1 MIRRGLFEPIQR
13 LYCARCRA
21 VTSVLSVVKLS
32 KLIKLKELRNIMD
45 PYINEWLNLVIRFA
59 HLITGIAW
67 IGASFYFVWLDN
79 HLETPPQWKK
89 DKGIGGDLWAIHGGG
104 FYEVAKYKLAPE
116 QMPTT
121 LHWFKWEAY
130 TTWITGFLLL
140 SLMFYVGAESYL
152 IDKRVADLTQLQAIA
167 LGLGSIVVGVGCY
180 EILVRTSLKN
190 HGLVLGIILLIIGT
204 ALSYGLTQ
212 IFSAR
217 GAYMHIGAIIG
228 TIMAG
233 NVFFGIIP
241 SQRALVK
248 AVEEG
253 KAPEAKF
260 GLNAKLR
267 STHNTYITLPVLF
280 IMISNHYPI
289 TFNHSAN
296 WLVLMVIVL
305 ITAAIR
311 QYFVLR
317 HFGKQKPLI
326 FVGAIIATI
335 VLAYA
340 IAPQSVEL
348 TAKQKQQT
356 VTDTQV
362 QTIIEQRCSSCH
374 SNNNSDDVF
383 QSAQAGVI
391 FNDIS
396 SIKQWVPRIKA
407 RVIDAKDMPFMNK
420 TQMTDEE
427 RNTLAVW
434 LANNKG

>member
-1 MIRRGLFEPIQR
+1 
-13 LYCARCRA
+13 
-21 VTSVLSVVKLS
+21 
-32 KLIKLKELRNIMD
+32 MD
-45 PYINEWLNLVIRFA
+45 PYITEWLNLIIRFA
-59 HLITGIAW
+59 HLIVGIAW

-79 HLETPPQWKK
+79 HLETPPQVKA
-89 DKGIGGDLWAIHGGG
+89 DKGISGDLWAIHGGG
-104 FYEVAKYKLAPE
+104 FYEVAKYKLAPP

-152 IDKRVADLTQLQAIA
+152 IDKRIADLSQWQAIG
-167 LGLGSIVVGVGCY
+167 LGLGSIVVGVGSY
-180 EILVRTSLKN
+180 ELLVRTKLKD
-190 HGLVLGIILLIIGT
+190 HGLILGLILMVIAT

-217 GAYMHIGAIIG
+217 GAYMHMGAIIG

-233 NVFFGIIP
+233 NVFFGIMP

-253 KAPEAKF
+253 KVPEAKY

-280 IMISNHYPI
+280 IMISNHYPM
-289 TFNHSAN
+289 TYNHSAN
-296 WLVLMVIVL
+296 WLVLMAIVL

-326 FVGAIIATI
+326 FVGAIVATI

-340 IAPQSVEL
+340 IAPRNVEL
-348 TAKQKQQT
+348 TAEQKQQN
-356 VTDTQV
+356 VSSEQV
-362 QTIIEQRCSSCH
+362 QDIIEQRCNSCH
-374 SNNNSDDVF
+374 SNNNTDDIF
-383 QSAQAGVI
+383 KSAQAGVI
-391 FNDIS
+391 FSDIA
-396 SIKQWVPRIKA
+396 SIRQWAPRIKA
-407 RVIDAKDMPFMNK
+407 RVIDSKDMPFMNK
-420 TQMTDEE
+420 TKMTAEE
-427 RNTLAVW
+427 RNTLAIW
-434 LANNKG
+434 LNQTNKPSK

>member
-1 MIRRGLFEPIQR
+1 
-13 LYCARCRA
+13 
-21 VTSVLSVVKLS
+21 
-32 KLIKLKELRNIMD
+32 MD
-45 PYINEWLNLVIRFA
+45 PYLNEWLNLVIRFA

-79 HLETPPQWKK
+79 HLETPPQEKA

-104 FYEVAKYKLAPE
+104 FYEVAKYKLAPPKI
-116 QMPTT
+116 PTT

-152 IDKRVADLTQLQAIA
+152 IDKRVADLSQIQAIL
-167 LGLGSIVVGVGCY
+167 LGIGSIVFGVGIY
-180 EILVRTSLKN
+180 EFLVRTKLRN
-190 HGLVLGIILLIIGT
+190 HGIILGLILIVVAT

-217 GAYMHIGAIIG
+217 GAYIHMGAIIG

-233 NVFFGIIP
+233 NVFFGIMP

-253 KAPEAKF
+253 KAPDPAY
-260 GLNAKLR
+260 GLNAKVR
-267 STHNTYITLPVLF
+267 STHNTYTTLPILF
-280 IMISNHYPI
+280 IMISNHYPM

-296 WLVLMVIVL
+296 WLILIAIIL
-305 ITAAIR
+305 ITAAVR

-326 FVGAIIATI
+326 LVASIVATI
-335 VLAYA
+335 VLAVV
-340 IAPQSVEL
+340 IAPRTVEIS
-348 TAKQKQQT
+348 AEQQQQV
-356 VTDTQV
+356 VTNAQVTQ
-362 QTIIEQRCSSCH
+362 IIEQRCGTCH
-374 SNNNSDDVF
+374 AEQPTDDIFTIAPAGIVFSD
-383 QSAQAGVI
+383 I
-391 FNDIS
+391 ET
-396 SIKQWVPRIKA
+396 IKQWAPRIQA

-420 TQMTDEE
+420 TQMTGKE
-427 RNTLAVW
+427 RTSLAIW
-434 LANNKG
+434 LAKLK

>member
-1 MIRRGLFEPIQR
+1 
-13 LYCARCRA
+13 
-21 VTSVLSVVKLS
+21 
-32 KLIKLKELRNIMD
+32 MD

-67 IGASFYFVWLDN
+67 VGASFYFVWLDN
-79 HLETPPQWKK
+79 HLETPPQEKA

-104 FYEVAKYKLAPE
+104 FYEVAKYKLAPPK
-116 QMPTT
+116 MPAT

-152 IDKRVADLTQLQAIA
+152 IDKRVADLTQWQAIG
-167 LGLGSIVVGVGCY
+167 LGLGSIVVGVGIY
-180 EILVRTSLKN
+180 ELLVRTKLRN
-190 HGLVLGIILLIIGT
+190 HGIILGLILFVVAT

-217 GAYMHIGAIIG
+217 GAYMHMGAIIG

-233 NVFFGIIP
+233 NVFFGIMP

-253 KAPEAKF
+253 KAPDPVY
-260 GLNAKLR
+260 GLNAKVR
-267 STHNTYITLPVLF
+267 STHNTYTTLPIIF
-280 IMISNHYPI
+280 IMISNHYPM

-296 WLVLMVIVL
+296 WLVLMAIVL
-305 ITAAIR
+305 ITAAVR

-326 FVGAIIATI
+326 LVASVVATI
-335 VLAYA
+335 VLAVA
-340 IAPQSVEL
+340 IAPRSVEISAEQL
-348 TAKQKQQT
+348 KQE
-356 VTDTQV
+356 VTDSQVTQ
-362 QTIIEQRCSSCH
+362 IIEQRCGTCH
-374 SNNNSDDVF
+374 AENPTDDIFTIAPAGLVFSNIDT
-383 QSAQAGVI
+383 
-391 FNDIS
+391 
-396 SIKQWVPRIKA
+396 IKQWGPRIQA

-420 TQMTDEE
+420 TEMTDEE
-427 RNTLAVW
+427 RTQLAIW
-434 LANNKG
+434 LANSK

>member
-1 MIRRGLFEPIQR
+1 
-13 LYCARCRA
+13 
-21 VTSVLSVVKLS
+21 
-32 KLIKLKELRNIMD
+32 MD

-79 HLETPPQWKK
+79 HLENPPQWKQ

-116 QMPTT
+116 KMPTT

-152 IDKRVADLTQLQAIA
+152 IDKRVADITQFQAIA
-167 LGLGSIVVGVGCY
+167 LGLGSIIVGVGSY
-180 EILVRTSLKN
+180 EVLVRTSLKN
-190 HGLVLGIILLIIGT
+190 HGLLLGIILLVIGT
-204 ALSYGLTQ
+204 ALSYGLTLV
-212 IFSAR
+212 FSAR
-217 GAYMHIGAIIG
+217 GAYMHMGAIMG
-228 TIMAG
+228 TIMVG
-233 NVFFGIIP
+233 NVFFGIMP

-253 KAPEAKF
+253 RAPEQKF

-335 VLAYA
+335 ILAYV
-340 IAPQSVEL
+340 IAPKNIEL
-348 TAKQKQQT
+348 TLEQKQKT
-356 VTDTQV
+356 ITDIQIK
-362 QTIIEQRCSSCH
+362 TIIEQRCSACH
-374 SNNNSDDVF
+374 SDNNTDEMF
-383 QSAQAGVI
+383 TSAQAGVV
-391 FNDIS
+391 FSDMA
-396 SIKQWVPRIKA
+396 SIEQWIPRIKA
-407 RVIDAKDMPFMNK
+407 RVIDSKDMPFMNK
-420 TQMTDEE
+420 TQMTEDE
-427 RNTLAVW
+427 RKTLAIW
-434 LANNKG
+434 LAKQNKD

>member
-1 MIRRGLFEPIQR
+1 
-13 LYCARCRA
+13 
-21 VTSVLSVVKLS
+21 
-32 KLIKLKELRNIMD
+32 MD

-79 HLETPPQWKK
+79 HLETPPAEKAE
-89 DKGIGGDLWAIHGGG
+89 KGIGGDLWAIHGGG
-104 FYEVAKYKLAPE
+104 FYEVAKYKLAPPK
-116 QMPTT
+116 MPST

-140 SLMFYVGAESYL
+140 TLMFYVGAETYL
-152 IDKRVADLTQLQAIA
+152 IDKRVADLTQFQAI
-167 LGLGSIVVGVGCY
+167 LYGIGSIVVGVGIY
-180 EILVRTSLKN
+180 EALVRTKLRN
-190 HGLVLGIILLIIGT
+190 HGIILGLILLIVAT

-217 GAYMHIGAIIG
+217 GAYMHMGAIIG

-233 NVFFGIIP
+233 NVFFGIMP

-253 KAPEAKF
+253 TAPDPAY
-260 GLNAKLR
+260 GLNAKVR
-267 STHNTYITLPVLF
+267 STHNTYTTLPILF
-280 IMISNHYPI
+280 IMISNHYPM

-296 WLVLMVIVL
+296 WLVLMAIIL
-305 ITAAIR
+305 ITAAVR

-326 FVGAIIATI
+326 LVASIVATI

-340 IAPQSVEL
+340 IAPR
-348 TAKQKQQT
+348 TADSNNIESTGKNLN
-356 VTDTQV
+356 VTNAQV
-362 QTIIEQRCSSCH
+362 STIIEQRCGTCH
-374 SNNNSDDVF
+374 SDKPSDTVF
-383 QSAQAGVI
+383 TIAPAGII
-391 FNDIS
+391 FSDIET
-396 SIKQWVPRIKA
+396 IKQWAPRIKA

-420 TQMTDEE
+420 TAMTESE
-427 RNTLAVW
+427 RNQ
-434 LANNKG
+434 LANWLNKNRN

>member
-1 MIRRGLFEPIQR
+1 
-13 LYCARCRA
+13 
-21 VTSVLSVVKLS
+21 
-32 KLIKLKELRNIMD
+32 MD
-45 PYINEWLNLVIRFA
+45 PYINEWLNLIIRFA

-79 HLETPPQWKK
+79 HLETPPQDKA

-104 FYEVAKYKLAPE
+104 FYEVAKYKLAPPV
-116 QMPTT
+116 MPKN

-130 TTWITGFLLL
+130 TTWLTGFLLL

-152 IDKRVADLTQLQAIA
+152 IDKRIADLTQFQAIM
-167 LGLGSIVVGVGCY
+167 LGLGSIVVGVGSY
-180 EILVRTSLKN
+180 EILVRTKLKD
-190 HGLVLGIILLIIGT
+190 HGLLLGLILLVLGT
-204 ALSYGLTQ
+204 ALSFGLTQ
-212 IFSAR
+212 VFSAR
-217 GAYMHIGAIIG
+217 GAYMHMGAIIG

-233 NVFFGIIP
+233 NVFFGIMP

-253 KAPEAKF
+253 KAPDAKF

-296 WLVLMVIVL
+296 WLVLMIIVL

-335 VLAYA
+335 ALAYF
-340 IAPQSVEL
+340 ISPTSVEL
-348 TAKQKQQT
+348 TAEQKQQV

-362 QTIIEQRCSSCH
+362 QGIVNQRCSSCH
-374 SNNNSDDVF
+374 SDNNTDEIF
-383 QSAQAGVI
+383 TSAQAGII
-391 FNDIS
+391 FSDMV
-396 SIKQWVPRIKA
+396 SIKQWAPRIQA

-420 TQMTDEE
+420 TQMTNDE
-427 RNTLAVW
+427 RNTLAIW
-434 LANNKG
+434 IAQSKSK

>member
-1 MIRRGLFEPIQR
+1 
-13 LYCARCRA
+13 
-21 VTSVLSVVKLS
+21 
-32 KLIKLKELRNIMD
+32 MD

-67 IGASFYFVWLDN
+67 VGASFYFVWLDN
-79 HLETPPQWKK
+79 HLETPPQEKA

-104 FYEVAKYKLAPE
+104 FYEVAKYKLAPPK
-116 QMPTT
+116 MPAT

-152 IDKRVADLTQLQAIA
+152 IDKRVADLTQWQAIG
-167 LGLGSIVVGVGCY
+167 LGLGSIVVGVGIY
-180 EILVRTSLKN
+180 ELLVRTKLRN
-190 HGLVLGIILLIIGT
+190 HGIILGLILFVVAT

-217 GAYMHIGAIIG
+217 GAYMHMGAIIG

-233 NVFFGIIP
+233 NVFFGIMP

-253 KAPEAKF
+253 KAPDPVY
-260 GLNAKLR
+260 GLNAKVR
-267 STHNTYITLPVLF
+267 STHNTYTTLPIIF
-280 IMISNHYPI
+280 IMISNHYPM

-296 WLVLMVIVL
+296 WLVLMAIVL
-305 ITAAIR
+305 ITAAVR

-326 FVGAIIATI
+326 LVASVVATV
-335 VLAYA
+335 VLAVA
-340 IAPQSVEL
+340 IAPRSVEISDEQL
-348 TAKQKQQT
+348 KQE
-356 VTDTQV
+356 VTDSQV
-362 QTIIEQRCSSCH
+362 TKIIEQRCGSCH
-374 SNNNSDDVF
+374 AENPTDDIFTIAPAGLVFSDIDT
-383 QSAQAGVI
+383 
-391 FNDIS
+391 
-396 SIKQWVPRIKA
+396 IKQWGPRIKA

-420 TQMTDEE
+420 TEMTDEE
-427 RNTLAVW
+427 RTQLAIW
-434 LANNKG
+434 LANSK

>member
-1 MIRRGLFEPIQR
+1 
-13 LYCARCRA
+13 
-21 VTSVLSVVKLS
+21 
-32 KLIKLKELRNIMD
+32 MD
-45 PYINEWLNLVIRFA
+45 PYLNEWLNLVIRFA
-59 HLITGIAW
+59 HLVTGIAW

-79 HLETPPQWKK
+79 HLETPPQEKA

-104 FYEVAKYKLAPE
+104 FYEVAKYKLAPPKI
-116 QMPTT
+116 PTT

-152 IDKRVADLTQLQAIA
+152 IDKRVADLSQMQAIL
-167 LGLGSIVVGVGCY
+167 LGIGSIVVGVGIY
-180 EILVRTSLKN
+180 EFLVRTKLRN
-190 HGLVLGIILLIIGT
+190 HGIILGLILIVVAT

-217 GAYMHIGAIIG
+217 GAYIHMGAIIG

-233 NVFFGIIP
+233 NVFFGIMP

-253 KAPEAKF
+253 KAPDPAY
-260 GLNAKLR
+260 GLNAKVR
-267 STHNTYITLPVLF
+267 STHNTYTTLPILF
-280 IMISNHYPI
+280 IMISNHYPM

-296 WLVLMVIVL
+296 WLILIAIIL
-305 ITAAIR
+305 ITAAVR

-326 FVGAIIATI
+326 LVASIIATI
-335 VLAYA
+335 VLAVS
-340 IAPQSVEL
+340 IAPRKVEIS
-348 TAKQKQQT
+348 AEQQQQV
-356 VTDTQV
+356 VTNAQVTQ
-362 QTIIEQRCSSCH
+362 IIEQRCGTCH
-374 SNNNSDDVF
+374 AEQPTDDIFTIAPAGIVFSD
-383 QSAQAGVI
+383 I
-391 FNDIS
+391 ET
-396 SIKQWVPRIKA
+396 IKQWAPRIQA

-427 RNTLAVW
+427 RTNLAIW
-434 LANNKG
+434 LAKLK

>member
-1 MIRRGLFEPIQR
+1 
-13 LYCARCRA
+13 
-21 VTSVLSVVKLS
+21 
-32 KLIKLKELRNIMD
+32 MD
-45 PYINEWLNLVIRFA
+45 PYITEWLNLIIRFA
-59 HLITGIAW
+59 HLIVGIAW

-79 HLETPPQWKK
+79 HLETPPQVKA
-89 DKGIGGDLWAIHGGG
+89 DKGISGDLWAIHGGG
-104 FYEVAKYKLAPE
+104 FYEVAKYKLAPP

-152 IDKRVADLTQLQAIA
+152 IDKRIADLSQWQAIG
-167 LGLGSIVVGVGCY
+167 LGLGSIVVGVGSY
-180 EILVRTSLKN
+180 EILVRTKLKD
-190 HGLVLGIILLIIGT
+190 HGLILGLILMVIAT

-217 GAYMHIGAIIG
+217 GAYMHMGAIIG

-233 NVFFGIIP
+233 NVFFGIMP

-253 KAPEAKF
+253 KVPEAKY

-280 IMISNHYPI
+280 IMISNHYPM
-289 TFNHSAN
+289 TYNHSAN
-296 WLVLMVIVL
+296 WLVLMAIVL

-326 FVGAIIATI
+326 FVGAIVATI

-340 IAPQSVEL
+340 IAPRNVEL
-348 TAKQKQQT
+348 TAEQKQQN
-356 VTDTQV
+356 VSSEQV
-362 QTIIEQRCSSCH
+362 QDIIEQRCNSCH
-374 SNNNSDDVF
+374 SNNNTDDIF
-383 QSAQAGVI
+383 KSAQAGVI
-391 FNDIS
+391 FSDIA
-396 SIKQWVPRIKA
+396 SIRQWAPRIKA
-407 RVIDAKDMPFMNK
+407 RVIDSKDMPFMNK
-420 TQMTDEE
+420 TKMTAEE
-427 RNTLAVW
+427 RNTLAIW
-434 LANNKG
+434 LNQTNKPSK

>member
-1 MIRRGLFEPIQR
+1 
-13 LYCARCRA
+13 
-21 VTSVLSVVKLS
+21 
-32 KLIKLKELRNIMD
+32 MD

-79 HLETPPQWKK
+79 HLETPPQEKA

-104 FYEVAKYKLAPE
+104 FYEVAKYKLAPPKIPE
-116 QMPTT
+116 T

-140 SLMFYVGAESYL
+140 TLMFYVGAESYL
-152 IDKRVADLTQLQAIA
+152 IDKRVADLSQMQAIL
-167 LGLGSIVVGVGCY
+167 LGVGSIVVGVGIY
-180 EILVRTSLKN
+180 EFLVRTKLRN
-190 HGLVLGIILLIIGT
+190 HGLILGLILLVVAT

-217 GAYMHIGAIIG
+217 GAYMHMGAIIG

-233 NVFFGIIP
+233 NVFFGIMP

-253 KAPEAKF
+253 KAPDPAY
-260 GLNAKLR
+260 GLNAKVR
-267 STHNTYITLPVLF
+267 STHNTYTTLPIIF
-280 IMISNHYPI
+280 IMISNHYPM

-296 WLVLMVIVL
+296 WLVLMVIIL
-305 ITAAIR
+305 ITAAVR

-326 FVGAIIATI
+326 LVASVVATV
-335 VLAYA
+335 VLAVA
-340 IAPQSVEL
+340 IAPRSVEL
-348 TAKQKQQT
+348 SAAQQQQV
-356 VTDTQV
+356 VTNGEVMQ
-362 QTIIEQRCSSCH
+362 IIEQRCGTCH
-374 SNNNSDDVF
+374 AETPTDDIFTIAPAGIVFSDIDT
-383 QSAQAGVI
+383 
-391 FNDIS
+391 
-396 SIKQWVPRIKA
+396 IKQWGPRIQA

-420 TQMTDEE
+420 TAMTDDE
-427 RNTLAVW
+427 RMRLAIW
-434 LANNKG
+434 LANSK